1 MDTSSSYATAGE
13 EAARA
18 AELQAAFRAI
28 DANGDGSLSPSELK
42 LVMRSVTWAQ
52 HCTEDELDE
61 MIQEVDTDHDG
72 SVSYEEFVGVLT
84 RRPVAVNDDGQ
95 RGSARHVLE
104 LSIDHTNREWT
115 RKEKICAVSLLG
127 TVTAI
132 GLILIT
138 SAVQYFIASYPEM
151 TPEFMP
157 LGSLGAVV
165 GITIATYLCVVLAA
179 IAVSLRLHKDFVNLQ
194 QAASI
199 ESLPFQ
205 AVCTFTIV
213 TACYWWIATNEA
225 TVVVH
230 ARACGEG
237 TLMLRGTKAINW
249 TCVETCDGMH
259 IRRSQIRQQ
268 TNDWSTSNSAKA
280 IALGAPANVSAGC
293 NPWFEPDLTETAW
306 YLASEASILCAML
319 THLFVKASIATYSG
333 VIGVLRGKLTFWF
346 LLKPLVLCDLSLILA
361 VLGGAVPFDSPYSTY
376 SVLGVTRFLSLFHA
390 IIPLEVFLE
399 RQKRSMHKVW
409 SARKFRMVNT
419 GIGLL
424 VFSKLTFVIL
434 TGAALIFAAEKPCEA
449 VLDDLLNKQGRC
461 DPAFNSF
468 ASTVYFI
475 FVTVSTV
482 GYGDMSPKTPLGQ
495 VLIVLVI
502 IFAIS
507 YLPSAISEAL
517 DTINARPERPG
528 ERPDDSVRAD
538 SSHIDKLHAR
548 FDKINQ
554 HLEALHGRVSGGGVR
569 SANDGGASSPTQYSG
584 FQVGW
589 MMHAGT
595 LRRRR
600 RSSYQPPQKDADG
613 ERLSPLPQSRLSMM
627 LGQTKALNQA
637 KETDEAAAG
646 FQNLSE
652 YLEAAAHGLACA
664 TEKKKLV
671 AACKELGISLL
682 KPESQMDARNVAG
695 VLVKAVF
702 KLGGADSSRSK
713 GNDCE
718 SETAPKQLEQVFE
731 VVDSSEEEA

>member
-1 MDTSSSYATAGE
+1 MAGIELPGGRVGGGGGGGSKETAAPGSAVATDGE

-28 DANGDGSLSPSELK
+28 DANGDGSLSPAELK

-52 HCTEDELDE
+52 HCTEEELDQ
-61 MIQEVDTDHDG
+61 MILEVDADHDG

-84 RRPVAVNDDGQ
+84 RRRPEGDGQ
-95 RGSARHVLE
+95 IGSARHVLE
-104 LSIDHTNREWT
+104 LAIDDTNREWT
-115 RKEKICAVSLLG
+115 RKEKVCAASLLG
-127 TVTAI
+127 TVTVF
-132 GLILIT
+132 GLIVIVAAL
-138 SAVQYFIASYPEM
+138 SSFNNSYPEM
-151 TPEFMP
+151 TPEYMP
-157 LGSLGAVV
+157 LGTLGAVV
-165 GITIATYLCVVLAA
+165 GVTIATYLVIGLAA
-179 IAVSLRLHKDFVNLQ
+179 IALSLRLHKDFVNLQ

-213 TACYWWIATNEA
+213 TACYWWIGTNEE

-237 TLMLRGTKAINW
+237 TLILRGPKAVNW

-268 TNDWSTSNSAKA
+268 TNDWSTSNSAQA
-280 IALGAPANVSAGC
+280 VALGAPANVSAGC

-333 VIGVLRGKLTFWF
+333 MTGVLRGKLTFWF

-449 VLDDLLNKQGRC
+449 VLDDLLNKRGLC

-538 SSHIDKLHAR
+538 TSHIDKLHAR

-554 HLEALHGRVSGGGVR
+554 HLEALYGRVDTG
-569 SANDGGASSPTQYSG
+569 GGASSPAQHSG

-595 LRRRR
+595 VRRRR
-600 RSSYQPPQKDADG
+600 RSSYSNAPQAQQHQAAVDG
-613 ERLSPLPQSRLSMM
+613 QSLSPPH
-627 LGQTKALNQA
+627 A
-637 KETDEAAAG
+637 
-646 FQNLSE
+646 
-652 YLEAAAHGLACA
+652 
-664 TEKKKLV
+664 V
-671 AACKELGISLL
+671 A
-682 KPESQMDARNVAG
+682 PVDDARPSQG
-695 VLVKAVF
+695 HE
-702 KLGGADSSRSK
+702 RSQ
-713 GNDCE
+713 GD
-718 SETAPKQLEQVFE
+718 
-731 VVDSSEEEA
+731 